1 MAHIL
6 IIDDDELFRE
16 SLVLMLEQLGH
27 SVVEAANGLQGMAC
41 FELEAFDLVMTDL
54 VMPEQEGIET
64 ILKIRRKKTGIKI
77 IAMSGGGNIS
87 ITRTN
92 LESAKKL
99 GATATLSKPFS
110 ADELSN
116 LLAKTLA

>member
-27 SVVEAANGLQGMAC
+27 SVVEAANGLQGMAW

>member
-1 MAHIL
+1 
-6 IIDDDELFRE
+6 
-16 SLVLMLEQLGH
+16 
-27 SVVEAANGLQGMAC
+27 
-41 FELEAFDLVMTDL
+41 
-54 VMPEQEGIET
+54 
-64 ILKIRRKKTGIKI
+64 
-77 IAMSGGGNIS
+77 MSGGGNIS